1 MPSYRD
7 PGDFSFLKKCD
18 LKIRFTHLSSGRHAH
33 FLGAVTDLK
42 DQYTSIWNEEP
53 VYGRMDPIATF
64 QRTGRKISLS
74 WQILNENKRVG
85 EQNMIEIQRLI
96 SFLYPNYYNSSNNAS
111 TIAGGPL
118 LALKYTNLVS
128 QAANPGGLI
137 GYLDGFT
144 FDPQMDSGFA
154 NTEGENLIPTVIN
167 ASINFTVLHTHKLG
181 WRGAKRR
188 VAQFP
193 YGIASQIDKKAD
205 DDAQAAENLA
215 QKAAEDAA
223 KAAKA
228 AAELAEKARQANLAA
243 KQGEN
248 ALNEQTINGEDPAQ
262 SAAGA
267 QSEGL
272 RFTDGE
278 GALAAL
284 HEEMMRTDMDYF
296 LKQSGIDGLSD
307 EEAMAAIGEGGFLAE
322 AADAQIAKIK
332 RQQAMAKAAAAR
344 AEQERKQA
352 EERAR
357 EERAKE
363 FYEGKD
369 PFGRDPVVSD
379 EELQEARGDAL
390 GQIYD
395 ETITPLVQ
403 PVVGALEG
411 QKKEEEYQDWE
422 NEYNSARRDGASVE
436 ESIKIAGER
445 VVGYVD
451 DEDDASSSSP
461 SGTNYYPSDPQS
473 KVIFYDDG
481 TGGQSRI
488 DDQD

>member
-42 DQYTSIWNEEP
+42 DQYTSTWNEES

-193 YGIASQIDKKAD
+193 YGIASQRDITAD
-205 DDAQAAENLA
+205 NDAQAAEDEA
-215 QKAAEDAA
+215 RAAAEKAAA
-223 KAAKA
+223 AAKA
-228 AAELAEKARQANLAA
+228 AAELAEQARQANLAS
-243 KQGEN
+243 KQGQAN
-248 ALNEQTINGEDPAQ
+248 SNEGDKPPGLSAPGAMRDHDGIISIPGQDVFDKGLEKYEQLKEVNDAFVDVL
-262 SAAGA
+262 AAG
-267 QSEGL
+267 
-272 RFTDGE
+272 
-278 GALAAL
+278 
-284 HEEMMRTDMDYF
+284 
-296 LKQSGIDGLSD
+296 
-307 EEAMAAIGEGGFLAE
+307 
-322 AADAQIAKIK
+322 DAQIAKIK
-332 RQQAMAKAAAAR
+332 RQQAIAKAR
-344 AEQERKQA
+344 AEAEARKA
-352 EERAR
+352 EERRQAK
-357 EERAKE
+357 ERASERDADE
-363 FYEGKD
+363 FFEGKD
-369 PFGRDPVVSD
+369 ALGRDPVVSD
-379 EELQEARGDAL
+379 EELQEAREEVI

-395 ETITPLVQ
+395 EKITPLVQ
-403 PVVGALEG
+403 
-411 QKKEEEYQDWE
+411 
-422 NEYNSARRDGASVE
+422 
-436 ESIKIAGER
+436 R
-445 VVGYVD
+445 VVGVVVGGVD

-473 KVIFYDDG
+473 KVRYYDDG

-488 DDQD
+488 SDQD